1 MTVAAASHPVTLV
14 LRERADRGSE
24 PGKRDDP
31 HRVALVL
38 EGGGMRGVVSAGMT
52 AALERLGMGPAFDL
66 VVGSSAGAIN
76 GAGLLAGAAQRATAA
91 YCGPLA
97 SRSFVNPLRVLR
109 GKPVIDVNDVFE
121 FVAGADVG
129 GHERVTGAGADLH
142 CIAVDIE
149 SARAVDLHGM
159 RTERELWDA
168 LLASSRMPWA
178 GGPPVEIDGRRYLD
192 GGMASPVPVAEAIDA
207 GATHVLA
214 LQTRPYGIPRKSAS
228 RIGDR
233 LIERH
238 LRGLNPALVA
248 VYRDRIAR
256 VRADRRRHRA
266 ALGATPAPD
275 RRTSSGCGR
284 PRARRA
290 SVSSSGAPRSW
301 GPRRPPRSAWSK
313 RRSAPPRTSLARRA
327 LLAPLAEP
335 ALDRLVGRVRQRPPG
350 PR

>member
-1 MTVAAASHPVTLV
+1 MTVEAESHPVALV

-76 GAGLLAGAAQRATAA
+76 GAGLLAGAAQQATAA

-129 GHERVTGAGADLH
+129 GHERVTGSGADLH

-178 GGPPVEIDGRRYLD
+178 GGPPVEIGGRRYLD
-192 GGMASPVPVAEAIDA
+192 GGMASPVPVAEAINA
-207 GATHVLA
+207 GATHVLV
-214 LQTRPYGIPRKSAS
+214 LQTRPHGIPRKSAS

-238 LRGLNPALVA
+238 LRGLNPALVT
-248 VYRDRIAR
+248 VYRNRIAEYER
-256 VRADRRRHRA
+256 IVGDIARRSGDPGAGPPHVLGLRPPAGTPCVGQLERRPAVLGTAAAAAERQVEAALRARADV
-266 ALGATPAPD
+266 T
-275 RRTSSGCGR
+275 
-284 PRARRA
+284 
-290 SVSSSGAPRSW
+290 RS
-301 GPRRPPRSAWSK
+301 
-313 RRSAPPRTSLARRA
+313 
-327 LLAPLAEP
+327 
-335 ALDRLVGRVRQRPPG
+335 
-350 PR
+350 